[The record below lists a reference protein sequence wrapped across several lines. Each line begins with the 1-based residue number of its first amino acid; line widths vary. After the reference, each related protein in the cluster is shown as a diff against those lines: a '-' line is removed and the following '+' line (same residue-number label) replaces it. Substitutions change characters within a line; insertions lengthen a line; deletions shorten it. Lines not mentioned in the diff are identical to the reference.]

1 MLGVLA
7 RLAALFAW
15 MKSQRVESVISI
27 SALCASFA
35 WRVAGSK

>member
-7 RLAALFAW
+7 RLSGLFAW

-27 SALCASFA
+27 SAFGASFP
-35 WRVAGSK
+35 